1 MQMSRVGEK
10 LKNIREQLGLSQK
23 QLAKKMGVAEGFIN
37 EVEQGRKIANE
48 GFISKLSKVTGK
60 DINDINMSIEEEAS
74 IEQVD
79 IRPETSRINRVSPI
93 KNSTKDLPQ
102 INDVWSDAL
111 NSVLKTVTIYKYDL
125 KQAVGSRQLPVV
137 SNKVEGYALDKVM
150 YLQIEEDDMIGF
162 RIAKG
167 DIAFA
172 HLTHEVEN
180 NAICLI
186 EINGERVIRQIK
198 KLDNSKALLISNKS
212 SLRTETAYIK
222 DINVI
227 ARLDRVEIKL

>member
-1 MQMSRVGEK
+1 MSRAGEK
-10 LKNIREQLGLSQK
+10 LQSIRTQLGLSQK
-23 QLAKKMGVAEGFIN
+23 QLAKKLGVAENFIN
-37 EVEQGRKIANE
+37 EVEQGRKILNE
-48 GFISKLSKVTGK
+48 AFMNKLSKLTGK
-60 DINDINMSIEEEAS
+60 DINDITMSIEEEADR
-74 IEQVD
+74 EQVN
-79 IRPETSRINRVSPI
+79 IKAETVRVNKINGAKKPNRE
-93 KNSTKDLPQ
+93 LPQ

-111 NSVLKTVTIYKYDL
+111 SSVLKTVSIYKYDL
-125 KQAVGSRQLPVV
+125 KEVAGSRQLPVV
-137 SNKVEGYALDKVM
+137 SNKIDGYALDKVL
-150 YLQIEEDDMIGF
+150 YLLIEEDDMIGF

-180 NAICLI
+180 NAICLL

-198 KLDNSKALLISNKS
+198 KLDNSKVLLISNKG
-212 SLRTETAYIK
+212 SLRTETAFIK

>member
-1 MQMSRVGEK
+1 MSRIGEK

-23 QLAKKMGVAEGFIN
+23 QLAKKMGVAESFIS
-37 EVEQGRKIANE
+37 EIEQGRKIANE
-48 GFISKLSKVTGK
+48 GFITKLTKLTGK
-60 DINDINMSIEEEAS
+60 DINDITMSIEEEAS
-74 IEQVD
+74 REQLDVKSET
-79 IRPETSRINRVSPI
+79 IRVNKVSPV
-93 KNSTKDLPQ
+93 KSSTKDLPQ

-111 NSVLKTVTIYKYDL
+111 NSVLKTITIYKYDL

-137 SNKVEGYALDKVM
+137 ANKVEGYALDKVI
-150 YLQIEEDDMIGF
+150 YLQIQDDDMIGF
-162 RIAKG
+162 RIASG

-180 NAICLI
+180 NAICLVD
-186 EINGERVIRQIK
+186 INGERVIRQIK
-198 KLDNSKALLISNKS
+198 KLDNSKALLISNKG